1 MVKNI
6 NISSEIDVKPVT
18 EGREGEGGK
27 ECTSSGAREGIELTG
42 SHIKRAAIWF
52 RFFSFTNFFFFFPLF
67 LNVAS

>member
-27 ECTSSGAREGIELTG
+27 RVHVVG
-42 SHIKRAAIWF
+42 SA
-52 RFFSFTNFFFFFPLF
+52 
-67 LNVAS
+67 